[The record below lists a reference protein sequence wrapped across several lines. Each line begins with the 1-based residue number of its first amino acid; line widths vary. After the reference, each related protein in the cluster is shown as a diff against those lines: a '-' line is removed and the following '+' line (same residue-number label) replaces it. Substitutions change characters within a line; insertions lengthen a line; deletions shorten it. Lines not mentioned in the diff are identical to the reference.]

1 MARRFAWTSW
11 PDDRLLQLRLKDLR
25 VTIEGTWLE
34 GRLHALYDELDQ
46 RGLRVRPHAWLSDE
60 WFSPEATP
68 GIAIPFYLAH
78 PRLMRLE
85 RKMIGD
91 VEGGALSEC
100 MRILR
105 HEAGHVVQHSYQ
117 LQRRRRWQQL
127 FGRSSIRYPKYYRPN
142 PASKQFVQH
151 LRLWYAQSHPDED
164 FAETFAVWL
173 KPRSD
178 WRTRYAGWPALRKL
192 EYVDELMAEVAYE
205 KPMLNHRLKIDPL
218 SRIERTLAEH
228 YEHKQ
233 ALYSVDP
240 PTIYDRDLRRVFAD
254 GVEHRRSRAAAPFLR
269 RNRAKI
275 RQMVARWT
283 REYQPALD
291 AVLDDMIAR
300 TRELKLKAVGSERQ
314 LLADFTL
321 LLMARTVDS
330 LYSPSRR
337 QWIAL

>member
-1 MARRFAWTSW
+1 
-11 PDDRLLQLRLKDLR
+11 
-25 VTIEGTWLE
+25 
-34 GRLHALYDELDQ
+34 
-46 RGLRVRPHAWLSDE
+46 
-60 WFSPEATP
+60 
-68 GIAIPFYLAH
+68 
-78 PRLMRLE
+78 
-85 RKMIGD
+85 
-91 VEGGALSEC
+91 
-100 MRILR
+100 
-105 HEAGHVVQHSYQ
+105 
-117 LQRRRRWQQL
+117 
-127 FGRSSIRYPKYYRPN
+127 
-142 PASKQFVQH
+142 
-151 LRLWYAQSHPDED
+151 
-164 FAETFAVWL
+164 
-173 KPRSD
+173 
-178 WRTRYAGWPALRKL
+178 
-192 EYVDELMAEVAYE
+192 MAEVARE

-218 SRIERTLAEH
+218 SRIDRTLAEH

-254 GVEHRRSRAAAPFLR
+254 GAEHRRSRSAATFLR

-300 TRELKLKAVGSERQ
+300 TRELKLKAIGSERE
-314 LLADFTL
+314 LLTDFTL